1 MLFNR
6 NYMNIILPERLSS
19 SARLLCVISFN
30 TSDAAYRA
38 VGRAYT
44 HQNIIWD
51 KMMTNYRLPDTA
63 DAPSNS
69 VPTTFTLTQ
78 PIKPDFPTLDDGRM
92 DKSQHQHT
100 RVL

>member
-1 MLFNR
+1 
-6 NYMNIILPERLSS
+6 MNIILPERLSS

>member
-6 NYMNIILPERLSS
+6 NYTNILPERLSS
-19 SARLLCVISFN
+19 SARLLCEISFI

-78 PIKPDFPTLDDGRM
+78 PIKPNFPILDDGRM
-92 DKSQHQHT
+92 DKSQHT
-100 RVL
+100 RAL